1 MLSCRAHI
9 TCIQWWWLGKWRA
22 IYSGKVE
29 LVRWGGWLIGLGV
42 DWEIAWNGSTPTR
55 IAAVRRCVLSSMTDP
70 HWSRPKRAPVEKWSW
85 VIDNLT
91 LIRKWWGNSEEWE
104 FLAMHQNRCHNGGW
118 WSCIKSRLVWVLL
131 DAAWVVFLQ
140 LIVSYFNPCIGWVL
154 ALHVSAV
161 HLWFTRYFIQTAS
174 INKCYPCFILN
185 Y

>member
-55 IAAVRRCVLSSMTDP
+55 IAAVRLCVLSSMTDP

-91 LIRKWWGNSEEWE
+91 LIRKWWGNSEKWE
-104 FLAMHQNRCHNGGW
+104 FLAMHQKQVSQW
-118 WSCIKSRLVWVLL
+118 WMVIMHQISLVVS
-131 DAAWVVFLQ
+131 VVGRSVGRVF
-140 LIVSYFNPCIGWVL
+140 
-154 ALHVSAV
+154 AV
-161 HLWFTRYFIQTAS
+161 DRKLF
-174 INKCYPCFILN
+174 
-185 Y
+185 